1 MVTDQQYRRLMKL
14 RRTEGTLASAAAKA
28 GMDEKTARKYLR
40 LGKPPSQL
48 RAARSYRTRAD
59 NFAEVWRE
67 LEELLEREPG
77 LEALTLM
84 EHLCRQYPGKYQ
96 MGQLRT
102 LQRRVK
108 RWRAV
113 SGPEREVFFPQEHPP
128 GRQAQSDFTHM
139 KELGVTIGGQ
149 PFDHLFYHFTL
160 TCSNWETGT
169 ICFAESFE
177 SLAEGLQNALW
188 ELGGVPAEHRTD
200 NLSAAIIRVGK
211 RDELTAPYR
220 GLLEHYGLRASHNS
234 PGRAHE
240 NGDVEQSHYR
250 FKRAVGQALSLRGTR
265 DLATRDEYAEF
276 LRALLQR
283 RNSLRRERLATELAV
298 LRPLPALRLEDY
310 SVEVMKVTRN
320 STITVRHNLY
330 SVPSQ
335 LIGERVEVRVF
346 AEQLQVWFGSS
357 RVAEM
362 PRLRGESRQ
371 AINYR
376 HVIHSLVRKPGAFAH
391 YRYQQC
397 LFPRLLF
404 RVAYD
409 QLREQY
415 PATAER
421 QYVKLL
427 ELAAT
432 TSEEKVEATLRQLVE
447 SGTIISYDRVASS
460 CRSSA
465 VVANRPLTVAPVII
479 ELATYDALLS
489 PTEEVTEQWSM

>member
-14 RRTEGTLASAAAKA
+14 RRRERTLASAAAKA
-28 GMDEKTARKYLR
+28 SMDEKTARKYLR

-48 RAARSYRTRAD
+48 RQARSYRTRAD
-59 NFAEVWRE
+59 NFAGVWRE
-67 LEELLEREPG
+67 LEELLERDPG
-77 LEALTLM
+77 LEALTLL
-84 EHLCRQYPGKYQ
+84 EHLCRQNPGQFQ

-113 SGPEREVFFPQEHPP
+113 AGPEQEVFFPQEHPP

-139 KELGVTIGGQ
+139 KELGVTIAGQ

-169 ICFAESFE
+169 ICFGESFE
-177 SLAEGLQNALW
+177 SLAEGVQNALW
-188 ELGGVPAEHRTD
+188 ELGAVPVEHRTD

-211 RDELTAPYR
+211 RDDLTPQYR
-220 GLLEHYGLRASHNS
+220 GLLAHYGLRASHNS

-240 NGDVEQSHYR
+240 NGDVEQSHHR
-250 FKRAVGQALSLRGTR
+250 FKRAVNQELMLRGTR
-265 DLATRDEYAEF
+265 DFATRDGYAEF
-276 LRALLQR
+276 LRQLLRR

-310 SVEVMKVTRN
+310 SVEMVKVTRN
-320 STITVRHNLY
+320 STITVRNNLY

-346 AEQLQVWFGSS
+346 AEQVQVWFGSS
-357 RVAEM
+357 CVAEM
-362 PRLRGESRQ
+362 PRLRGEGRQ

-376 HVIHSLVRKPGAFAH
+376 HVIHSLMRKPGAFAH

-432 TSEEKVEATLRQLVE
+432 TSEERVEATLRQLVE
-447 SGTIISYDRVASS
+447 SGTVISYDRVASS
-460 CRSSA
+460 CRSLVA
-465 VVANRPLTVAPVII
+465 VANRPLAVAPVII

-489 PTEEVTEQWSM
+489 LTAEVAEQWNM

>member
-1 MVTDQQYRRLMKL
+1 MKL
-14 RRTEGTLASAAAKA
+14 RRTERSLASAAAKA

-40 LGKPPSQL
+40 MGKPPSQL
-48 RAARSYRTRAD
+48 RQARSYSTRQD
-59 NFAEVWRE
+59 NFAGVWRE

-84 EHLCRQYPGKYQ
+84 EHLCRQYPGQFQ
-96 MGQLRT
+96 MSQLRT

-108 RWRAV
+108 RWRALA
-113 SGPEREVFFPQEHPP
+113 GPEREVYFPQEHPP

-139 KELGVTIGGQ
+139 KELGVSIAGQ
-149 PFDHLFYHFTL
+149 PFAHLFYHFTL

-200 NLSAAIIRVGK
+200 NLSAAIIRKGK
-211 RDELTAPYR
+211 RDDLTVPYR
-220 GLLEHYGLRASHNS
+220 GLLAHYGLRASHNS

-240 NGDVEQSHYR
+240 NGDVEQSHHR
-250 FKRAVGQALSLRGTR
+250 FKRAVEQALLLRGRR
-265 DLATRDEYAEF
+265 DFASREEYTEF
-276 LRALLQR
+276 LRELLRR
-283 RNSLRRERLATELAV
+283 RNSVRRERLATELAV
-298 LRPLPALRLEDY
+298 LRPLPGRRLEDY
-310 SVEVMKVTRN
+310 SVEVVKVTRN

-335 LIGERVEVRVF
+335 LIGERVEARVF
-346 AEQLQVWFGSS
+346 AEQLQVWFGGSC
-357 RVAEM
+357 VAQM
-362 PRLRGESRQ
+362 PRLRGEGRQ

-409 QLREQY
+409 QLGEQY

-447 SGTIISYDRVASS
+447 SGTVISYERVAAG
-460 CRSSA
+460 CRSA
-465 VVANRPLTVAPVII
+465 AAMPAQPLILAPVHI
-479 ELATYDALLS
+479 ELASYDDLLS
-489 PTEEVTEQWSM
+489 PTEEVAEWNM

>member
-1 MVTDQQYRRLMKL
+1 MKL
-14 RRTEGTLASAAAKA
+14 RRTERTLVSAAAKA

-40 LGKPPSQL
+40 LGKPPSQM
-48 RAARSYRTRAD
+48 RQARSYRTRPD
-59 NFAEVWRE
+59 NFAGVWRE

-77 LEALTLM
+77 LEALTLL
-84 EHLCRQYPGKYQ
+84 EHLCRQHPGQ
-96 MGQLRT
+96 FQLGQLRT

-113 SGPEREVFFPQEHPP
+113 AGPEREVFFPQDHEP

-139 KELGVTIGGQ
+139 KELRVTIAGQ

-188 ELGGVPAEHRTD
+188 ELGAVPTEHRTD
-200 NLSAAIIRVGK
+200 NLTAAIIRMGK
-211 RDELTAPYR
+211 RDDLTPQYR
-220 GLLEHYGLRASHNS
+220 GLLAHYGLGASHNS

-240 NGDVEQSHYR
+240 NGDVEQSHHR
-250 FKRAVGQALSLRGTR
+250 FKRAVGQELSLRGTR
-265 DLATRDEYAEF
+265 DFATRAEYAEF
-276 LRALLQR
+276 LRGLLRR
-283 RNSLRRERLATELAV
+283 RNSLRRERLASELEV
-298 LRPLPALRLEDY
+298 MRPLPALRLEDY
-310 SVEVMKVTRN
+310 SLAMVKVTRN
-320 STITVRHNLY
+320 STITVRNNIY

-346 AEQLQVWFGSS
+346 AEQLQVWYGGSC
-357 RVAEM
+357 VARM
-362 PRLRGESRQ
+362 PRLRGEGRQ

-391 YRYQQC
+391 YCYQQC

-415 PATAER
+415 PATADR

-432 TSEEKVEATLRQLVE
+432 TSEERVEAALRQLVD
-447 SGTIISYDRVASS
+447 SGTVISYERAASW
-460 CRSSA
+460 CGSSQA
-465 VVANRPLTVAPVII
+465 VGSRPLAVAPVTI

-489 PTEEVTEQWSM
+489 LTREVAEQWSM

>member
-1 MVTDQQYRRLMKL
+1 MKL
-14 RRTEGTLASAAAKA
+14 RRTERTLASAAAKA
-28 GMDEKTARKYLR
+28 GMDEKTARKYLKA
-40 LGKPPSQL
+40 GKPPSQM
-48 RAARSYRTRAD
+48 RRARSYLTRAD
-59 NFAEVWRE
+59 NFAGVWRE
-67 LEELLEREPG
+67 LEALLEREPG

-84 EHLCRQYPGKYQ
+84 EHLCRQYPGQ
-96 MGQLRT
+96 FEMGQLRT

-113 SGPEREVFFPQEHPP
+113 AGPEREVFFPQEHPP
-128 GRQAQSDFTHM
+128 GRQGQSDFTHM
-139 KELGVTIGGQ
+139 KELEVTIGQQ

-169 ICFAESFE
+169 ICFGESFE

-188 ELGGVPAEHRTD
+188 ELGAVPAEHRTD

-220 GLLEHYGLRASHNS
+220 GLLDHYGLRASHNS

-265 DLATRDEYAEF
+265 DFATRGDYAEF
-276 LRALLQR
+276 LRELLRR

-298 LRPLPALRLEDY
+298 LRPLPTRRLEDY
-310 SVEVMKVTRN
+310 SVVIVKVTRN
-320 STITVRHNLY
+320 STIAVRDNLY

-346 AEQLQVWFGSS
+346 AEQLQVWFGNSC
-357 RVAEM
+357 VAEM
-362 PRLRGESRQ
+362 PRLRGEGRH

-391 YRYQQC
+391 YRFQQC

-432 TSEEKVEATLRQLVE
+432 TSEEQVEAILRQLVE
-447 SGTIISYDRVASS
+447 SGTVISYERVVGAY
-460 CRSSA
+460 RSSA
-465 VVANRPLTVAPVII
+465 AIANRPLTVAPVII

-489 PTEEVTEQWSM
+489 LTEEVAEQWSM